1 MIEEYEFVA
10 ASGPRIWAIGG
21 GKGGVGKSVIAA
33 NLGASLAAAGARVV
47 LVDADLG
54 GANLHTLLGI
64 PTPKTNLSD
73 FVSGR
78 LKNLADVVS
87 PTTVEKLTLVSG
99 AKALLEMAN
108 PKFSQKGKMLR
119 HISALDAD
127 HVIIDLGAGSAFNV
141 LDFFLVARR
150 GILVVVPE
158 ATSVENA
165 YHFLKAAFFRKLK
178 RAQPRRQIQ
187 AAIKQVMA
195 EASPRDLRTPRD
207 LVAKVMAVDQEAGAA
222 LVAEASTFNP
232 SLIVNRT
239 EHAEHQRLGKDMSAA
254 CLDYFGIRLECL
266 GTLPTD
272 RTVPRSVSRRIPAA
286 VLYGRS
292 PFVNAIR
299 GIAERLASLSWR
311 SS

>member
-1 MIEEYEFVA
+1 MIEEYEA
-10 ASGPRIWAIGG
+10 AAAKGPRIWAIGG

-33 NLGASLAAAGARVV
+33 NLGASLAASGARVV

-54 GANLHTLLGI
+54 GANLHTLLGVA
-64 PTPKTNLSD
+64 TPRTNLSD
-73 FVSGR
+73 FVAR
-78 LKNLADVVS
+78 RVKKLADVAI
-87 PTTVEKLTLVSG
+87 PTTVDNLRLVSG

-108 PKFSQKGKMLR
+108 PNYGQKGKILR

-141 LDFFLVARR
+141 LDFFLIARR

-165 YHFLKAAFFRKLK
+165 HHFLKAAYFRKLK
-178 RAQPRRQIQ
+178 RAQPRPQIR
-187 AAIKQVMA
+187 AAIQRVFA
-195 EASPRDLRTPRD
+195 EVSPQDLRTPRD
-207 LVAKVMAVDQEAGAA
+207 LVARVMAADHDAGAA

-232 SLIVNRT
+232 SLIVNCA
-239 EHAEHQRLGKDMSAA
+239 EHAEHQRLGNDMSAA

-266 GTLPTD
+266 GTLPAD
-272 RTVPRSVSRRIPAA
+272 RLVARSVSRRSPAA
-286 VLYGRS
+286 VLYRRS
-292 PFVNAIR
+292 PFANAMC
-299 GIAERLASLSWR
+299 GIAERLASPNWR